1 MKKTIRIVVALLLLG
16 GWSLAA
22 SALHVIYTGSSVI
35 VIPKNRIGISDTYVN
50 VSNWTADDVSS
61 HPLVAQRLV
70 ATGKA
75 DVLAGAFQASGEN
88 LVKQIE
94 QAASRA
100 PTSQPSPTVVEQ
112 VEAKATQLAQKAGQ
126 VVQH

>member
-1 MKKTIRIVVALLLLG
+1 MKKVIRLFVALLLVG

-35 VIPKNRIGISDTYVN
+35 VIPKNRLGVSDTYVN
-50 VSNWTADDVSS
+50 VSNWTADDVTN

-75 DVLAGAFQASGEN
+75 DVLAVAFKAKSSED
-88 LVKQIE
+88 LIDQIHE
-94 QAASRA
+94 ATMRA
-100 PTSQPSPTVVEQ
+100 PTSQPSPTMIE
-112 VEAKATQLAQKAGQ
+112 KAQALAHQAIQ